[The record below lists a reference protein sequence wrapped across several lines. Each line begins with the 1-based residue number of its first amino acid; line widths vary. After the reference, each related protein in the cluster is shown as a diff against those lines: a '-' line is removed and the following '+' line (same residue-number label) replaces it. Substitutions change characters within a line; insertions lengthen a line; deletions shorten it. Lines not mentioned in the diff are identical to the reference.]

1 MKIFIERPIA
11 TAMAFLALTVLGV
24 YSFLN
29 IPIEMPV
36 TKEQFPMVYIDTPWV
51 GMPPEIIQT
60 QLTSPLEEKVSTVKG
75 VRKIESSHTT
85 GVAPAGP
92 GNGSCQATFSVLLQR
107 VGTSSSWLMPSRFGP
122 RQKGLFSQYAAPAAK

>member
-36 TKEQFPMVYIDTPWV
+36 TKEQFPMVYIDTQWP

-75 VRKIESSHTT
+75 VRKIESSSNTK
-85 GVAPAGP
+85 P
-92 GNGSCQATFSVLLQR
+92 
-107 VGTSSSWLMPSRFGP
+107 
-122 RQKGLFSQYAAPAAK
+122 